1 MENNEIKT
9 TVEILDEA
17 LQVSDDTLDV
27 VGTDNIDVYENEQ
40 EEAEQKAISQETV
53 ANIQKLFDKLSRM
66 EIQLPSGTTLTMGNE
81 PTDWEEVW
89 MDNGSTMENNVLA
102 IMAKARDMRS
112 SSDQTSRMS
121 IADEIIS
128 LVTNAFKE
136 MGVPQLDYSNFIFET
151 KAEEA
156 LLYMEDYVRLVS
168 GLLHL
173 AEVEIVHKPT
183 SGMTIEQLV
192 QEFSQQADEISHNK

>member
-27 VGTDNIDVYENEQ
+27 VGTDDVEMYGEQ
-40 EEAEQKAISQETV
+40 EEAETAV
-53 ANIQKLFDKLSRM
+53 DVDNDRF
-66 EIQLPSGTTLTMGNE
+66 EIHLASGTSLEMQYDDMN
-81 PTDWEEVW
+81 WEEVW
-89 MDNGSTMENNVLA
+89 MNNGATMGNNVLA

-112 SSDQTSRMS
+112 ATDQTRTV

-136 MGVPQLDYSNFIFET
+136 MGVPQLDYSRFIFET
-151 KAEEA
+151 KTEEA
-156 LLYMEDYVRLVS
+156 LMYMEDYVRLVS
-168 GLLHL
+168 ELLHIAQL
-173 AEVEIVHKPT
+173 EVISKPT
-183 SGMTIEQLV
+183 SGMTISQLV
-192 QEFSQQADEISHNK
+192 QEFSQQVDEISHNK